1 MSLQSTLRHP
11 KKPEDRLK
19 STASSS
25 SPSGSSIGAGGGWR
39 GQGRHRT
46 GGHHHSR
53 VAWADGEPILG
64 GGERAQPQPH
74 ISLGSGE
81 RREGAGGAQLVGLG
95 SSTSS
100 AGTCHPPALSACTG

>member
-25 SPSGSSIGAGGGWR
+25 SPSGSSIGTGGGWR

-53 VAWADGEPILG
+53 VAWADGEPILA
-64 GGERAQPQPH
+64 GGESPAPASH
-74 ISLGSGE
+74 LSGQ
-81 RREGAGGAQLVGLG
+81 RGKA
-95 SSTSS
+95 
-100 AGTCHPPALSACTG
+100 

>member
-1 MSLQSTLRHP
+1 MSLQSTLRQP
-11 KKPEDRLK
+11 KKPEDHLK
-19 STASSS
+19 STTSSS
-25 SPSGSSIGAGGGWR
+25 SPSGSSISAGGGWR

-46 GGHHHSR
+46 GGHHRSR

-64 GGERAQPQPH
+64 GERDEPQPH

-95 SSTSS
+95 SSTS
-100 AGTCHPPALSACTG
+100 